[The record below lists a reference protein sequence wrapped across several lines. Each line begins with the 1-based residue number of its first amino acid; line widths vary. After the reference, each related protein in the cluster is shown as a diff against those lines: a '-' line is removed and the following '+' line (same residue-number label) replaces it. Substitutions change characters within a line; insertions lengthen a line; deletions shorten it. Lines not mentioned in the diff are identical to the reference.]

1 HQSNPCFLL
10 QSLFKPEPGDLIQV
24 YRPFYQ
30 HWALYLGEMDMF
42 LPACII
48 FSLPSP
54 DEGTPSI
61 SGSITSVSAKRGKVK
76 KELLTKVVKQD
87 KWRVNNKKYDR
98 SRNPRPV
105 KEIIQRAEECIGE
118 EVEYDVLGNNCE
130 HFVTE
135 LRYGDAVSKQSSS
148 WLLPVSPA
156 LGHSLQPAWYC

>member
-1 HQSNPCFLL
+1 MGQEES
-10 QSLFKPEPGDLIQV
+10 KPEPGDLIQI

-30 HWALYLGEMDMF
+30 HWALYVGNGYV
-42 LPACII
+42 IHVT
-48 FSLPSP
+48 

-98 SRNPRPV
+98 SRTPRPV
-105 KEIIQRAEECIGE
+105 KEIIQRAEEWIGE
-118 EVEYDVLGNNCE
+118 EVEYNVLGNNCE

-135 LRYGDAVSKQSSS
+135 LRYGDAVSKQ
-148 WLLPVSPA
+148 V
-156 LGHSLQPAWYC
+156 